1 MLQEHWLESKEENV
15 KQPMVQSV
23 LVGEKYIWVESSLH
37 EARGSFKARQ
47 GILLLGKGG
56 RQK

>member
-1 MLQEHWLESKEENV
+1 MQEHWLESKEENV